1 MTTLTRIVLLQ
12 DKGMNIKYHFDKRH
26 RIWVDNIEETEYK
39 LYGQSQMEAHNRLKA
54 LLGE

>member
-12 DKGMNIKYHFDKRH
+12 DKGINIKYHFDKRH
-26 RIWVDNIEETEYK
+26 RIWVDNIEGKEYK
-39 LYGQSQMEAHNRLKA
+39 LYGLSQMEAHDQLKE